1 VGVFPAPP
9 MIKLPIEIIFA
20 LYFLGLRIFFLY
32 KKILRPVKNPNI
44 IEGIYSIIFLRE
56 YIKHEIK

>member
-1 VGVFPAPP
+1 
-9 MIKLPIEIIFA
+9 MIKLPIEIIFT
-20 LYFLGLRIFFLY
+20 LYFVGLRIFFLY

-44 IEGIYSIIFLRE
+44 NEGIYSIIFLRE